1 MKIISLEE
9 LFPNLKHFMDTAH
22 LRKGEAEKL
31 KNVKASEVYRF
42 LRIDSGFDQWF
53 KYHAE
58 GMCLIEGKDYV
69 RVDDSGSGVDYL
81 ISDDLSKELCM
92 ASDGFVAKQVRNFY
106 IKIANF
112 DAELMKAQN
121 IKDYNRVYS
130 EYLGFCKKAKDR
142 INAGLAIDQES

>member
-1 MKIISLEE
+1 VRIMRITSLED
-9 LFPNLKHFMDTAH
+9 LFPNMKQYLDTAH
-22 LRKGEAEKL
+22 LRKGEAEEL
-31 KNVKASEVYRF
+31 KNVKASEVYKF

-58 GMCLIEGKDYV
+58 GMPLIEGKDYV

-81 ISDDLSKELCM
+81 ISDDLSKMLCM

-112 DAELMKAQN
+112 DAELKKTQN
-121 IKDYNRVYS
+121 TKDYDRVYS
-130 EYLGFCKKAKDR
+130 EYLVFCKKAKDR
-142 INAGLAIDQES
+142 INAGLAID